1 MTCPSTISNTA
12 AGYATP
18 GGAFRRVAV
27 AGAETD
33 YALFAYL
40 VPAGGAANS
49 ATTDFIGCK

>member
-1 MTCPSTISNTA
+1 MPIEITTTIERAVIT
-12 AGYATP
+12 T
-18 GGAFRRVAV
+18 V